1 MNATSFERIY
11 LARFSL
17 ELEGN
22 LGCDGVHLVT
32 CKCEVRSVAVEN
44 EVNEKTGGLRSV
56 ENVDQVVLRR
66 QGNHDVFDVAGE
78 ADVVHGLELCT
89 NYVGVTCSC
98 NGEVEAGVTASSK
111 CHAGGN
117 VNECSAGC
125 AFDGKE
131 FLDGGIEL
139 RQGIVPFLSR

>member
-1 MNATSFERIY
+1 MPPLFERIY

-32 CKCEVRSVAVEN
+32 CKCKVCSVAVEN
-44 EVNEKTGGLRSV
+44 EVNEETGSLRSI
-56 ENVDQVVLRR
+56 ENVDQVVLGR
-66 QGNHDVFDVAGE
+66 QGNHDVFDVAGKTQ
-78 ADVVHGLELCT
+78 VVHGLELCT
-89 NYVGVTCSC
+89 NYVGVTCSS
-98 NGEVEAGVTASSK
+98 NGEVEAGVTAGCK
-111 CHAGGN
+111 CHAGGD
-117 VNECSAGC
+117 VNESCAGC

-139 RQGIVPFLSR
+139 RQGNVPFLSR